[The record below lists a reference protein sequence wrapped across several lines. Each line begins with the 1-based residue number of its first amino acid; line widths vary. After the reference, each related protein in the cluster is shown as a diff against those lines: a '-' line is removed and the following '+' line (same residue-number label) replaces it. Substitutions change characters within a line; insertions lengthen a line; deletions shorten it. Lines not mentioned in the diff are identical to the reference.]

1 MTLEQ
6 TLKNAAYK
14 VWDELTPHTN
24 PTHTIFSVREEG
36 LTSMA
41 LKEISNSAC
50 PQIRTLEMISAKKE
64 TVRGYDFELAIGSNR
79 KNRYIRFFIQAKK
92 LLGNKIKD
100 SYDEIDAAQTDL
112 LIEYARKNQS
122 LATFAF
128 FNHLFENDLTL
139 HDHFN
144 SLTPFDK
151 RAMGITLASAYSV
164 KRHGKKF
171 AAHHDNGGMRFS
183 PKIYSLRNF
192 PHLFFFYDHYK
203 HLAIPFHEL
212 SYLTIDLAE
221 LVNKLYRQKQKKGT
235 LPLLLLLF
243 PSFDDL
249 FGNNGDLVP
258 IIETSAE
265 KLREEFIVR
274 SLEPGAYSE
283 FYHPQALVIMETGE
297 AEQ

>member
-14 VWDELTPHTN
+14 VWDELTPHAN
-24 PTHTIFSVREEG
+24 AAHTIFSVREEG

-50 PQIRTLEMISAKKE
+50 AQIITLEMISAKKE
-64 TVRGYDFELAIGSNR
+64 KLRGYDFELAIGSSR
-79 KNRYIRFFIQAKK
+79 KNQFIRFFIQAKK
-92 LLGNKIKD
+92 LVGNKIKD
-100 SYDEIDAAQTDL
+100 SYDEIEAAQTEL
-112 LIEYARKNQS
+112 LMDYAKKNRS

-128 FNHLFENDLTL
+128 FNHLDENDLTL
-139 HDHFN
+139 QDHFN

-151 RAMGITLASAYSV
+151 RAMGITLTSAYSV
-164 KRHGKKF
+164 KRNGKKF
-171 AAHHDNGGMRFS
+171 SAHHDNGGMRFS
-183 PKIYSLRNF
+183 PKIYALRNF

-235 LPLLLLLF
+235 LPLLFLLF
-243 PSFDDL
+243 PGFEDLLGDD
-249 FGNNGDLVP
+249 GDLIP
-258 IIETSAE
+258 IINTSAE
-265 KLREEFIVR
+265 RLREEFIVR
-274 SLEPGAYSE
+274 SLDGRSHSE
-283 FYHPQALVIMETGE
+283 FYHPLALVIMETGE
-297 AEQ
+297 PNT